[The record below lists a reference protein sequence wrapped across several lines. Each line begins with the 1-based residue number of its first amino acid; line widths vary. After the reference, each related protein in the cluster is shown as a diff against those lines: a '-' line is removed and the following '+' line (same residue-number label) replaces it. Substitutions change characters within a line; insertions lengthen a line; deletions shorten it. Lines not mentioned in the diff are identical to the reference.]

1 MPEWTI
7 KCNVDDAVAITIGRT
22 VAPHGD
28 LAADEECRMAFAAAL
43 PQFMARAVAGRYSA
57 ALDARAQVRANDLAS
72 AVVVE
77 YPEGYNPQVTDVP
90 LNVPTGP
97 GPEFTTGPVADP
109 VTEPPVVVEADLS
122 GGGDLAGDL
131 AVAPSD

>member
-7 KCNVDDAVAITIGRT
+7 KCNVDDAVAVTIGRT

-28 LAADEECRMAFAAAL
+28 LAPDEECRMAFAAAL

-72 AVVVE
+72 AIVVE
-77 YPEGYNPQVTDVP
+77 YPEGYDPQTGPMP
-90 LNVPTGP
+90 LNIPSGP
-97 GPEFTTGPVADP
+97 GSEFTSGPVADP
-109 VTEPPVVVEADLS
+109 RVEPPVTVEADLS
-122 GGGDLAGDL
+122 GGGDLAGDP
-131 AVAPSD
+131 ADASSD